1 MIHLPNS
8 TYVELYSEM
17 AAAILLDHHSG
28 SIDIYVTEENGDVRY
43 TGDAQEL
50 FNEYCELVE
59 GVLETVGIGQEPA
72 SAPAMKELV
81 FYNRDNPSGLQLQ
94 TISCSADA
102 VEQIVQWYGG
112 FHAGDRVTLHIDGF
126 KANLDSNLK
135 LAIDPRTEAL

>member
-50 FNEYCELVE
+50 FEEYCGLVE
-59 GVLETVGIGQEPA
+59 GVLETVGIGQEPS
-72 SAPAMKELV
+72 SAKRHL
-81 FYNRDNPSGLQLQ
+81 
-94 TISCSADA
+94 T
-102 VEQIVQWYGG
+102 
-112 FHAGDRVTLHIDGF
+112 
-126 KANLDSNLK
+126 
-135 LAIDPRTEAL
+135 

>member
-28 SIDIYVTEENGDVRY
+28 SIDIYVTEENGDVRH

-50 FNEYCELVE
+50 FEGYCELVE
-59 GVLETVGIGQEPA
+59 GVLETVGIGSEPEA
-72 SAPAMKELV
+72 APAMKELV
-81 FYNRDNPSGLQLQ
+81 FYNRDSAAGWRYQ
-94 TISCSADA
+94 TIRCEAKS

-112 FHAGDRVTLHIDGF
+112 FHAGDRVTLHIDGI
-126 KANLDSNLK
+126 KANLDPNLK
-135 LAIDPRTEAL
+135 LVIDPRTKAL